1 MLRVDRRLRA
11 TLGLVLLLGGGA
23 LAEGDRAYRRGDY
36 RTAAEAYGRVLAA
49 GDSSAV
55 VHYNLGTALLRLD
68 RHDEAR
74 PHLEAAA
81 RLRGRAG
88 LPARAEYNAGGAD
101 LAPVAADRVAKE
113 QRRERLLRAV
123 DRYRRALL
131 LNPGDADAK
140 WNLEL
145 AQRLLRVES
154 GGGGGGDVDD
164 EDERPRGGGGEGPPS
179 PASPQPRPGQGSQ
192 GADQPMTRERA
203 ERILAGAESREQAI
217 QRQQLRRDQSK
228 VHGVRDW

>member
-1 MLRVDRRLRA
+1 MMRTMAVA
-11 TLGLVLLLGGGA
+11 GIVLLVGGGA

-36 RTAAEAYGRVLAA
+36 RAAAEAYGRALAS

-81 RLRGRAG
+81 RIGGRAG
-88 LPARAEYNAGGAD
+88 LSARAEYNVGGAD
-101 LAPVAADRVAKE
+101 LAPVAADRVPKE
-113 QRRERLLRAV
+113 QRRERLLRAI

-131 LNPGDADAK
+131 RDPGDADAK

-145 AQRLLRVES
+145 AHRLLREPS
-154 GGGGGGDVDD
+154 GGGGGGGGDD
-164 EDERPRGGGGEGPPS
+164 EEENEQPRGGGGEGPPS
-179 PASPQPRPGQGSQ
+179 PASPQPRPGQASQ

-203 ERILAGAESREQAI
+203 ERILAGAESREQAV